1 MELDALKVDV
11 CKVFS
16 RTKICFSEIFASNI
30 FAFHFSYK
38 FYPVTVQ
45 KDISHVS
52 NKSTMILP
60 CIGFT
65 IFALR
70 ITYLKDYKNE
80 SCLLNKKL

>member
-16 RTKICFSEIFASNI
+16 RTEICFSEIFASNI

-45 KDISHVS
+45 KDISHVI
-52 NKSTMILP
+52 KVLHMILP

-65 IFALR
+65 
-70 ITYLKDYKNE
+70 KNLPIHNFRVANYILE
-80 SCLLNKKL
+80 RL

>member
-16 RTKICFSEIFASNI
+16 TTEICFSEIFASNI

-45 KDISHVS
+45 KDISHVI
-52 NKSTMILP
+52 KVL
-60 CIGFT
+60 
-65 IFALR
+65 
-70 ITYLKDYKNE
+70 
-80 SCLLNKKL
+80 